1 MSSVD
6 HSPLHLQTTITKMAQ
21 INLCCKVTWFWLMY
35 MGSSPGSKSSSEGT
49 TFKGDCLWP
58 CGEKLNILLVVK
70 RKNKQYLHCEKM
82 TWLQRAHSGLIRPQK
97 LRWTKLSSN
106 QTRKCWTY
114 CALFTI
120 FTRSPSISLF
130 VCLFVC
136 HHFKNS
142 NIGPL
147 YHSRITPDPTYHILL
162 GSGWCQLSSGDVN
175 DTHKDKY
182 KDKYTDKDNYK
193 VLQRPNVCYIFEEQ
207 GCVWRWYGDISIWLF
222 LVFQ

>member
-1 MSSVD
+1 MLLLWTKESNNRAGDDLFFNAICIFVSIIYFGKFLYRCRALHGHCPNSVYF
-6 HSPLHLQTTITKMAQ
+6 HSIP
-21 INLCCKVTWFWLMY
+21 FFRR
-35 MGSSPGSKSSSEGT
+35 GSS
-49 TFKGDCLWP
+49 
-58 CGEKLNILLVVK
+58 
-70 RKNKQYLHCEKM
+70 
-82 TWLQRAHSGLIRPQK
+82 LQVEN
-97 LRWTKLSSN
+97 LS
-106 QTRKCWTY
+106 
-114 CALFTI
+114 
-120 FTRSPSISLF
+120 

-136 HHFKNS
+136 LSVCHHFKIS

-147 YHSRITPDPTYHILL
+147 YHPRITPDPTYHILL
-162 GSGWCQLSSGDVN
+162 GRGWCQLSSGDVN